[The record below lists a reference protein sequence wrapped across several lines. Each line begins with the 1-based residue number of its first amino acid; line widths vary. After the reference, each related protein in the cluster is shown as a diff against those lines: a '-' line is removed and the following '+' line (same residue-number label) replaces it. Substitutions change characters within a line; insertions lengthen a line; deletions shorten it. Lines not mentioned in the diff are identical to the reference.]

1 MGDSETI
8 ENIEKVRLLFQ
19 ANLED
24 SDTYLYLASIRG
36 LVIVARHAPDHVL
49 EVLTREFALAGERK
63 MEKSEEDEEE
73 KEVKIRTKV
82 GEALVQV
89 TRELGEVAPK
99 YKTLLLNSFF
109 SVANDPDSLVRASG
123 LSLLGEI
130 CQLLRFSLGNMAA
143 ELLNHLAAC
152 ARDQE
157 SQVRAAAVMVL
168 TMVLQG
174 LGRDTLKVLHHH

>member
-1 MGDSETI
+1 M
-8 ENIEKVRLLFQ
+8 
-19 ANLED
+19 
-24 SDTYLYLASIRG
+24 
-36 LVIVARHAPDHVL
+36 
-49 EVLTREFALAGERK
+49 ERN
-63 MEKSEEDEEE
+63 EEDNEDGEE

-109 SVANDPDSLVRASG
+109 SVANDSDSLVRASG

-130 CQLLRFSLGNMAA
+130 CKLLRFSLGNMTA
-143 ELLNHLAAC
+143 ELLNHLATC

-157 SQVRAAAVMVL
+157 PQVRAAAVMVL

-174 LGRDTLKVLHHH
+174 L

>member
-1 MGDSETI
+1 
-8 ENIEKVRLLFQ
+8 
-19 ANLED
+19 
-24 SDTYLYLASIRG
+24 
-36 LVIVARHAPDHVL
+36 
-49 EVLTREFALAGERK
+49 

-82 GEALVQV
+82 GEALVQI

-130 CQLLRFSLGNMAA
+130 CKLLRFSLGNMTA

-157 SQVRAAAVMVL
+157 VKVRAAAVMVL

-174 LGRDTLKVLHHH
+174 LGRDTLKVLHHHLRDIYRALKVLNGVEKEETVLCHVGLALEEINNIMRSLLTPDPAMEKKIYVLDPPPDCF